1 MKFGSFGSI
10 PQDDE
15 ATLPKNGERESRLEN
30 GIRYFFRFTLK
41 LVRIGLA
48 SVDYV
53 EDILQFR
60 ERAGIFGIDGHLL
73 PVEWMSVVM
82 YTDRI

>member
-1 MKFGSFGSI
+1 MALLARFPKMMR
-10 PQDDE
+10 
-15 ATLPKNGERESRLEN
+15 LPFPRMAREKADWRTVA
-30 GIRYFFRFTLK
+30 IRYFFRFTLK